1 MYCPRPGKL
10 RRVPQGVR
18 RFLGHFSGKRQQTA
32 QSFHAYKAP
41 NALQGI
47 GQDLRGDGVAA
58 LPHLG
63 PEDLQVFPL
72 RIRVLP
78 SVEGSLLPVDI
89 SVERVSLRIPVVG
102 VLAAGL
108 VDEGVDLRHGP
119 AVCDGVQLFTGG
131 VQNLVV
137 VVLHCL
143 FSGVGRSLFPAA
155 GGQQQSQG
163 KDTGDYMSFHGCL
176 LCFSVG
182 GVR

>member
-1 MYCPRPGKL
+1 MGRHTPKSKRAAHPETDAPHLFCIAHAPANCAGS
-10 RRVPQGVR
+10 RRASAVS
-18 RFLGHFSGKRQQTA
+18 LGHFSGKRQQTA

-63 PEDLQVFPL
+63 PEDLQVFLL

-108 VDEGVDLRHGP
+108 VDEGVDLATAP
-119 AVCDGVQLFTGG
+119 LSVTVY
-131 VQNLVV
+131 
-137 VVLHCL
+137 
-143 FSGVGRSLFPAA
+143 SSLPAA
-155 GGQQQSQG
+155 S
-163 KDTGDYMSFHGCL
+163 
-176 LCFSVG
+176 
-182 GVR
+182 RIW

>member
-1 MYCPRPGKL
+1 MYCSRPGKL

-18 RFLGHFSGKRQQTA
+18 RFPGHFSGKRQQTA

-108 VDEGVDLRHGP
+108 VDEG
-119 AVCDGVQLFTGG
+119 AVPGATV
-131 VQNLVV
+131 
-137 VVLHCL
+137 
-143 FSGVGRSLFPAA
+143 
-155 GGQQQSQG
+155 
-163 KDTGDYMSFHGCL
+163 
-176 LCFSVG
+176 
-182 GVR
+182 

>member
-1 MYCPRPGKL
+1 MRRIYFVLLTPRQTAP
-10 RRVPQGVR
+10 VPQGVR
-18 RFLGHFSGKRQQTA
+18 RFPGHFSGKRQQTA

-102 VLAAGL
+102 VL
-108 VDEGVDLRHGP
+108 
-119 AVCDGVQLFTGG
+119 
-131 VQNLVV
+131 
-137 VVLHCL
+137 
-143 FSGVGRSLFPAA
+143 GRRP
-155 GGQQQSQG
+155 
-163 KDTGDYMSFHGCL
+163 C
-176 LCFSVG
+176 
-182 GVR
+182 